1 MKPTDRKV
9 GVAGRKRKAAR
20 PELDGKRDC
29 QKADPPDDRRVE
41 KNGQRSG
48 GIGRVTRTGFCQEKR
63 SYHKGGSI
71 GKRDPL
77 R

>member
-9 GVAGRKRKAAR
+9 GIAGRKGKAAR
-20 PELDGKRDC
+20 PEQDGKRDC

-41 KNGQRSG
+41 KNGQRLSG
-48 GIGRVTRTGFCQEKR
+48 TRRVTRTGFCHKKR
-63 SYHKGGSI
+63 SYQKGDSI
-71 GKRDPL
+71 GIRGPL